1 MNYNFYRPTLAEI
14 NLSNLEFN
22 FRQVEKIVGLK
33 TRIMA
38 VIKCDAYGHGLL
50 PIAKRLAKLHTDY
63 LAVASID
70 EAIIL
75 RENKIK
81 SPILILGNIL
91 IKDINAIIKYNL
103 AQTISEYQLASE
115 LSRMAKQNNKIIRV
129 HIKVDTGMGRLGIP
143 HWEVGAFLERVMK
156 FEALHVEGL
165 FSHLSSADNLENGF
179 TKTQIEGFKKA
190 IEIGRAL
197 GLELPMNNLANSAG
211 VMAHKDTHFDLVRPG
226 IMLYGGLPS
235 PRFPRP
241 VHLKP
246 VMRFSGQIIQVRDF
260 PDHTP
265 IGYGRTYHTRGSQK
279 AAVLSAGYGDGLF
292 RSMSNR
298 GKVLIG
304 GKKVDL
310 IGRIS
315 MNMAVCEV
323 SGLKDVSP
331 GMEAVFLGTQGEET
345 ITGDDMADWAETVSY
360 EVFCSIGIGRNR
372 EYRG

>member
-1 MNYNFYRPTLAEI
+1 MIESPNRI
-14 NLSNLEFN
+14 NIDLSALEHNLN
-22 FRQVEKIVGLK
+22 QVKKLVGQK
-33 TRIMA
+33 TRIMG
-38 VIKCDAYGHGLL
+38 VVKSDAYGHGLL
-50 PIAKRLAKLHTDY
+50 PVSRVLERNGVDY
-63 LAVASID
+63 LGAAHVYEALELRRGGIKLETDLTPVLFDVAAF
-70 EAIIL
+70 EV
-75 RENKIK
+75 
-81 SPILILGNIL
+81 
-91 IKDINAIIKYNL
+91 L
-103 AQTISEYQLASE
+103 AGET
-115 LSRMAKQNNKIIRV
+115 AKKGKNTPV
-129 HIKVDTGMGRLGIP
+129 LVKVDTGMGRLGIP
-143 HWEVGAFLERVMK
+143 HWEIGAFLERVMK

-165 FSHLSSADNLENGF
+165 FSHLSSADSLDNGF
-179 TKTQIEGFKKA
+179 TGTQIEDFKKA

-197 GLELPMNNLANSAG
+197 GLELPMNSLANSAG
-211 VMAHKDTHFDLVRPG
+211 VMAHKDTHFNLVRPG

-235 PRFPRP
+235 PRFPRLVP
-241 VHLKP
+241 LKP

-292 RSMSNR
+292 RSLSNR
-298 GKVLIG
+298 GKVLIR

-323 SGLKDVSP
+323 SGLKDVTP
-331 GMEAVFLGTQGEET
+331 GMEAVFLGAQGEET
-345 ITGDDMADWAETVSY
+345 ITGDDMADWAETISY

>member
-1 MNYNFYRPTLAEI
+1 MIESPNRI
-14 NLSNLEFN
+14 NIDLSALEHNLN
-22 FRQVEKIVGLK
+22 QVKKLVGQK
-33 TRIMA
+33 TRIMG
-38 VIKCDAYGHGLL
+38 VVKSDAYGHGLL
-50 PIAKRLAKLHTDY
+50 PVSRVLERNGVDY
-63 LAVASID
+63 LGAAHVYEALELRRGGIKLPIAVLLGIRTRE
-70 EAIIL
+70 EATAVVETDL
-75 RENKIK
+75 TPVLFDVAAFEV
-81 SPILILGNIL
+81 
-91 IKDINAIIKYNL
+91 L
-103 AQTISEYQLASE
+103 AGET
-115 LSRMAKQNNKIIRV
+115 AKKGKNTPV
-129 HIKVDTGMGRLGIP
+129 LVKVDTGMGRLGIP
-143 HWEVGAFLERVMK
+143 HWEIGAFLERVMK

-165 FSHLSSADNLENGF
+165 FSHLSSADSLDNGF
-179 TKTQIEGFKKA
+179 TGTQIEDFKKA

-197 GLELPMNNLANSAG
+197 GLELPMNSLANSAG
-211 VMAHKDTHFDLVRPG
+211 VMAHKDTHFNLVRPG

-235 PRFPRP
+235 PRFPRLVP
-241 VHLKP
+241 LKP

-292 RSMSNR
+292 RSLSNR
-298 GKVLIG
+298 GKVLIR

-323 SGLKDVSP
+323 SGLKDVTP
-331 GMEAVFLGTQGEET
+331 GMEAVFLGAQGEET
-345 ITGDDMADWAETVSY
+345 ITGDDMADWAETISY